1 MTRRPPLKWRS
12 LGFAAAAG
20 AGVGSFLFWAGYWF
34 TFVRGNLQGPD
45 FFSFYSAARLY
56 VLRGGSAVYDLVLQ
70 RQMQIQVTSQP
81 PDQFIVLPYF
91 HPPYYT
97 LLIAPLAYL
106 NYRQAYIAMAAFN
119 VILVGALVVLL
130 VHNSQRIHGRAA
142 VVATALIAGFFP
154 LFVTVLQGQS
164 DLVVLVPLAAAYV
177 AWSRGR
183 HGWAGVFSAL
193 ALAKPQLLLLI
204 PVLFIARRAWRAL
217 AGFAGVVAALG
228 AVSVAGFGITPV
240 IGYLNAVGA
249 WAIGGSLPTGG
260 QLVYT
265 DTAVYSLRNIL
276 QPLPG
281 GGMAALVILLMLLAL
296 VALSLSWRPD
306 LPRLDFALAIA
317 ASLVLSPHQNVH
329 DLALLVIPGFALADL
344 ALDGSLRWPRA
355 AAAVLVI
362 SYAALNLTL
371 AISLWSAAVGALA
384 IAAYLTLERLA
395 VRPDPIPVGEF
406 TWVGPRPHRVI
417 VLPAYR
423 AAKTLMEVVG
433 DIPAGHADRIL
444 LVDDASA
451 DATVSVA
458 TALSLDVIRH
468 KQNLGYGGN
477 QKTCYR
483 HALEMGA
490 DVVVMLHPDGQYDPA
505 IIPTLCK
512 VIEDGE
518 ADIVLGSRWL
528 GLDPAKAGMPW
539 WKRLGN
545 RFLTGVENRVLGLHL
560 SEYHTGYRAY
570 SRRFLE
576 AIPFLENSNDFV
588 FDTQVLIQAATFGFK
603 IGEVPAIGK
612 YHADASSVGF
622 QTSTVYGLQTLA
634 ALVRY
639 VVHRAGFP
647 SAWLTPASNADKQP
661 LAVSQVAHHGHVQQQ
676 GSDLEKGHVVDDLV
690 RLVGDQDP
698 GGDHGQV
705 LGPAAPHRQPHA
717 FGAFEERVDDRPDR

>member
-1 MTRRPPLKWRS
+1 MSRRSTAKWRNV
-12 LGFAAAAG
+12 GFAAAAG
-20 AGVGSFLFWAGYWF
+20 AGLGSFLFWAGYWF
-34 TFVRGNLQGPD
+34 TIVLRGDLQGPD
-45 FFSFYSAARLY
+45 FFSFYSAAKLY

-70 RQMQIQVTSQP
+70 RQIQIQVTGQP
-81 PDQFIVLPYF
+81 PDRFIVLPYF

-97 LLIAPLAYL
+97 LLIAPLGYL
-106 NYRQAYIAMAAFN
+106 SYRQAYIAMALLNAT
-119 VILVGALVVLL
+119 LAAALIVLL
-130 VHNSQRIHGRAA
+130 VRSSRNIHGLAA
-142 VVATALIAGFFP
+142 VIASVLIAGFFP
-154 LFVTVLQGQS
+154 LFVTILQGQS

-183 HGWAGVFSAL
+183 HGWAGIFSAL

-204 PVLFIARRAWRAL
+204 PVLFVARRAWRAL

-228 AVSVAGFGITPV
+228 VVSVIGFGLTPV
-240 IGYLNAVGA
+240 IGYLRSLGA
-249 WAIGGSLPTGG
+249 WAIFGSLPTGG
-260 QLVYT
+260 QLAYT
-265 DTAVYSLRNIL
+265 DPAVYSLRNVL
-276 QPLPG
+276 EVLPG
-281 GGMAALVILLMLLAL
+281 EGTAALVILLFLLAL

-306 LPRLDFALAIA
+306 KPRLDFALAIA

-329 DLALLVIPGFALADL
+329 DLALLIIPGFALADL
-344 ALDGSLRWPRA
+344 ALENSLRWPRA
-355 AAAVLVI
+355 AAAVLVT

-371 AISLWSAAVGALA
+371 AISLWSAAVGALV
-384 IAAYLTLERLA
+384 IAAYLMLERLA
-395 VRPDPIPVGEF
+395 VRPDPIPLGDF
-406 TWVGPRPHRVI
+406 KSSGPRPHRVI

-433 DIPAGHADRIL
+433 NIPAGHADRIL

-483 HALEMGA
+483 EALEMGA

-505 IIPTLCK
+505 IIPNLCK
-512 VIEDGE
+512 VIEDGD

-539 WKRLGN
+539 WKMLGN
-545 RFLTGVENRVLGLHL
+545 RFLTAVENRVLGLRL

-612 YHADASSVGF
+612 YHEDASSVNF
-622 QTSTVYGLQTLA
+622 QTSTVYGLKTLE
-634 ALVRY
+634 ALAWY
-639 VVHRAGFP
+639 IAHRAGYP
-647 SAWLTPASNADKQP
+647 CAWLTPASNANKEP
-661 LAVSQVAHHGHVQQQ
+661 LAVSQVAHHSNVQ
-676 GSDLEKGHVVDDLV
+676 
-690 RLVGDQDP
+690 
-698 GGDHGQV
+698 
-705 LGPAAPHRQPHA
+705 
-717 FGAFEERVDDRPDR
+717 

>member
-1 MTRRPPLKWRS
+1 MTSPPARKWIS
-12 LGFAAAAG
+12 LGFAGAAG
-20 AGVGSFLFWAGYWF
+20 AGLGSFLFWAGYWLSI
-34 TFVRGNLQGPD
+34 VRGDLKGPD
-45 FFSFYSAARLY
+45 FFSFYSGARLF
-56 VLRGGSAVYDLVLQ
+56 VTRGGSAVYDLVLQ
-70 RQMQIQVTSQP
+70 RQIQIEVTSQP
-81 PDQFIVLPYF
+81 PDRFIVLPYF

-97 LLIAPLAYL
+97 LLIAPLGYL
-106 NYRQAYIAMAAFN
+106 SYRQAYVAMAVFN
-119 VILVGALVVLL
+119 VVLAAALIVLL
-130 VHNSQRIHGRAA
+130 VRTSLRIHGRAA

-154 LFVTVLQGQS
+154 LFVTILQGQS

-177 AWSRGR
+177 AWARGR
-183 HGWAGVFSAL
+183 QGWAGIFSAL

-204 PVLFIARRAWRAL
+204 PVLFLARRAWRAL
-217 AGFAGVVAALG
+217 AGFAAVLLGLGVI
-228 AVSVAGFGITPV
+228 SVAGLGIAPV
-240 IGYLNAVGA
+240 IGYLRSLGA
-249 WAIGGSLPTGG
+249 WAIGGALPTNG
-260 QLVYT
+260 QIAYT
-265 DTAVYSLRNIL
+265 DPAVYSLKNIL
-276 QPLPG
+276 QALPG
-281 GGMAALVILLMLLAL
+281 GGTTALVLLLLLLAL
-296 VALSLSWRPD
+296 AALSLSWRPD
-306 LPRLDFALAIA
+306 KPRLDFALAIA

-344 ALDGSLRWPRA
+344 ALAGELRWPRA
-355 AAAVLVI
+355 ATVVLVI
-362 SYAALNLTL
+362 SYAALTIP
-371 AISLWSAAVGALA
+371 ISFWSAAFGA
-384 IAAYLTLERLA
+384 IAIAGYLTLERLA
-395 VRPDPIPVGEF
+395 VRPDPIPLDEF
-406 TWVGPRPHRVI
+406 TFGGPRPHRVI

-423 AAKTLMEVVG
+423 AAKTLKEVVG
-433 DIPAGHADRIL
+433 EIPAGHADRIL

-468 KQNLGYGGN
+468 KKNLGYGGN

-505 IIPTLCK
+505 IIPNLCK

-539 WKRLGN
+539 WKMLGN

-612 YHADASSVGF
+612 YHDDASSVNF
-622 QTSTVYGLQTLA
+622 QTSAVYGLQTLA
-634 ALVRY
+634 MLVRY
-639 VVHRAGFP
+639 IVHRAGFQ
-647 SAWLTPASNADKQP
+647 SRWLTPASDTDKEA
-661 LAVSQVAHHGHVQQQ
+661 LAVGKVAHHGHIQ
-676 GSDLEKGHVVDDLV
+676 
-690 RLVGDQDP
+690 
-698 GGDHGQV
+698 
-705 LGPAAPHRQPHA
+705 
-717 FGAFEERVDDRPDR
+717 

>member
-1 MTRRPPLKWRS
+1 MNRLRTARWLRI
-12 LGFAAAAG
+12 GYAAATG
-20 AGVGSFLFWAGYWF
+20 AGLGSFGFWTVYWF
-34 TFVRGNLQGPD
+34 TFIRGDLNGPD
-45 FFSFYSAARLY
+45 FFSFYSAAKLF
-56 VLRGGSAVYDLVLQ
+56 VLKGGSAVYDLALQ
-70 RQMQIQVTSQP
+70 KQFELQITGQSAAR
-81 PDQFIVLPYF
+81 FIVLPYF

-106 NYRQAYIAMAAFN
+106 NYRAAYYAMAAFN
-119 VILVGALVVLL
+119 VVLTIVLIAILVRGSL
-130 VHNSQRIHGRAA
+130 RIHGRA
-142 VVATALIAGFFP
+142 VIVASAMIAGFFP

-164 DLVVLVPLAAAYV
+164 DLVVLVPLAAAYS

-183 HGWAGVFSAL
+183 LGWAGAFSAL
-193 ALAKPQLLLLI
+193 ALAKPQLLLLV

-217 AGFAGVVAALG
+217 AAFGGVVGVLG
-228 AVSVAGFGITPV
+228 LVSVLTFGIGPIV
-240 IGYLNAVGA
+240 SYLGAVGA
-249 WAIGGSLPTGG
+249 WAIGGRLPSSG

-276 QPLPG
+276 EALSG
-281 GGMAALVILLMLLAL
+281 GGQAVAIVILLLLLAL
-296 VALSLSWRPD
+296 VALSLSWRPNK
-306 LPRLDFALAIA
+306 PRLDFALVIA
-317 ASLVLSPHQNVH
+317 ASLVLSPHQNIH

-344 ALDGSLRWPRA
+344 ALAGELRWSFA
-355 AAAVLVI
+355 APLVLFFA
-362 SYAALNLTL
+362 YAAIDMTL
-371 AISLWSAAVGALA
+371 AINFWSAAVGALA
-384 IAAYLTLERLA
+384 VAAFLTAERMA
-395 VRPDPIPVGEF
+395 VRNERIPLGEL
-406 TWVGPRPHRVI
+406 TWSGPRPRRVI

-423 AAKTLMEVVG
+423 AAKTLVEVVG
-433 DIPAGHADRIL
+433 DIPQGHADRIL

-458 TALSLDVIRH
+458 TALHLDVIRH
-468 KQNLGYGGN
+468 QRNLGYGGN

-483 HALEMGA
+483 TALEMGA

-505 IIPTLCK
+505 IIPNLCG
-512 VIEDGE
+512 VIEDGQ

-545 RFLTGVENRVLGLHL
+545 RFLTAAENRVLGLQL

-612 YHADASSVGF
+612 YHEDASSISF
-622 QTSTVYGLQTLA
+622 STSTVYGLQTLG

-639 VVHRAGFP
+639 VMHRAGFTC
-647 SAWLTPASNADKQP
+647 AWLTPTSHSDKQT
-661 LAVSQVAHHGHVQQQ
+661 LAVGQVPHHGNIH
-676 GSDLEKGHVVDDLV
+676 
-690 RLVGDQDP
+690 
-698 GGDHGQV
+698 
-705 LGPAAPHRQPHA
+705 
-717 FGAFEERVDDRPDR
+717 

>member
-1 MTRRPPLKWRS
+1 MTPRLPARWRNW
-12 LGFAAAAG
+12 GFAAAAG
-20 AGVGSFLFWAGYWF
+20 AGIGSFVGYAFIWS
-34 TFVRGNLQGPD
+34 TIVRGNLKGPD
-45 FFSFYSAARLY
+45 FFSFYSGARLY
-56 VLRGGSAVYDLVLQ
+56 VLNGGSAVYNLVLQ
-70 RQMQIQVTSQP
+70 RQIQIQVISAP
-81 PDQFIVLPYF
+81 PDRFIVLPYY

-97 LLIAPLAYL
+97 LLIAPLGYL
-106 NYRQAYIAMAAFN
+106 SYRQAYIAMAAFN
-119 VILVGALVVLL
+119 LILLAVLIVLL
-130 VHNSQRIHGRAA
+130 IRSSQNIHGRAA
-142 VVATALIAGFFP
+142 VVAGGLIAGFFP
-154 LFVTVLQGQS
+154 IFVTILQGQS

-177 AWSRGR
+177 AWCRGR
-183 HGWAGVFSAL
+183 HGWAGIFSAL

-204 PVLFIARRAWRAL
+204 PVLFVARRAWRAL
-217 AGFAGVVAALG
+217 AGFGGVVAALG
-228 AVSVAGFGITPV
+228 LISLIGFGFGPV
-240 IGYLNAVGA
+240 VGYLNSVGA
-249 WAIGGSLPTGG
+249 WALGGSLPTGG

-276 QPLPG
+276 QALPG
-281 GGMAALVILLMLLAL
+281 GGTAALVILLFLLAL

-306 LPRLDFALAIA
+306 KPRLDFALAIA
-317 ASLVLSPHQNVH
+317 ASIVLSPHQNVH
-329 DLALLVIPGFALADL
+329 DLALLVIPGLALADL
-344 ALDGSLRWPRA
+344 ALDGSVRWPRA
-355 AAAVLVI
+355 AAVVLVF
-362 SYAALNLTL
+362 SYAAINLTF
-371 AISLWSAAVGALA
+371 AINLWSAALGALA
-384 IAAYLTLERLA
+384 LGAYLTLERLS

-406 TWVGPRPHRVI
+406 KSGGPRPHRVI

-483 HALEMGA
+483 QALEMGA

-505 IIPTLCK
+505 IIPNLCK

-539 WKRLGN
+539 WKMLGN
-545 RFLTGVENRVLGLHL
+545 RFLTTVENRVLGLRL

-612 YHADASSVGF
+612 YHEDASSVNF
-622 QTSTVYGLQTLA
+622 QTSSVYGLKTLA
-634 ALVRY
+634 ALVTY
-639 VVHRAGFP
+639 VTHRAGFP
-647 SAWLTPASNADKQP
+647 CVWLTPVSHADKEP
-661 LAVSQVAHHGHVQQQ
+661 LAVGQVAHDSNVQ
-676 GSDLEKGHVVDDLV
+676 
-690 RLVGDQDP
+690 
-698 GGDHGQV
+698 
-705 LGPAAPHRQPHA
+705 
-717 FGAFEERVDDRPDR
+717 